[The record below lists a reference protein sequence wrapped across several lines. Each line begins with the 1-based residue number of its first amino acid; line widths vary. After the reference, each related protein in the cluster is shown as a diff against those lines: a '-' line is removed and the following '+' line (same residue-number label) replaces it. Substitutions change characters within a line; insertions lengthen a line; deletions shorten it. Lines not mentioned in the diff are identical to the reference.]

1 MYKVC
6 CILAFAYLALFP
18 VSEVVGQ
25 SLRPTEK
32 VDQVTREIEMLL
44 SKGILDTI
52 PLGQSFGLTRT
63 VRKVFDQVKTDSS
76 SIYEKKLKELVQGKP
91 FSAQLEMSFG
101 WAELLPRYVQGNGLG
116 YIDAVVSPLSQGRG
130 GRGMDQGF
138 NVVMEPSLGL
148 SIGEWEFYKVL
159 SIPIARGKSSV
170 HSFGIQELW
179 GEGPIGPLYLSV
191 GRSPLVW
198 GPSVKGSSLF
208 SGQARSL
215 DQISLGSDDT
225 FRLPW
230 ILNRL
235 GPARLSISLSRLEN
249 NRDIP
254 HSYLVGYRLNIK
266 PWKSL
271 EMGLSALVH
280 SGGDGSPSASLRSR
294 ILDHLI
300 VVEPLTK
307 LGTPGRQKLAI
318 SNRFAGFDI
327 RWRLP
332 WAKAPQIYASLV
344 FDDLGKF
351 NQLGRVFGQDASYV
365 TGVFLPQ
372 PFGNPQSSVRLEYRE
387 AGIRFYQHN
396 PFSSGLTIDGII
408 IGDNLGPNG
417 RGGYLEFDTMTK
429 LAGRLKLEL
438 AWEER
443 SDDQYVVREGFVFE
457 NILNKPEE
465 IRVRLVGS
473 WEENWELGLL
483 TLARVG
489 YEKVDNYG
497 ALQGMDRS
505 NWLFELRTIL
515 PLSF

>member
-6 CILAFAYLALFP
+6 RILAFSCLALSS

-32 VDQVTREIEMLL
+32 IDQVTREIEMLL

-52 PLGQSFGLTRT
+52 PLGQSFGLTRM
-63 VRKVFDQVKTDSS
+63 VRKAFDRPITDSS
-76 SIYEKKLKELVQGKP
+76 SISEKKLKELVQRKP

-130 GRGMDQGF
+130 GRGMDEGF
-138 NVVMEPSLGL
+138 NATMEPSLGF
-148 SIGEWEFYKVL
+148 SVGEWEFYKVL
-159 SIPIARGKSSV
+159 SVPIARGKSSV

-179 GEGPIGPLYLSV
+179 GEGPIGPLYLSM

-198 GPSVKGSSLF
+198 GPSVKNSSLF
-208 SGQARSL
+208 SGQARAL

-225 FRLPW
+225 FRFPW
-230 ILNRL
+230 ILNKL

-307 LGTPGRQKLAI
+307 LGTLGRQKLAI

-372 PFGNPQSSVRLEYRE
+372 LFGNPQNSMRLEYRE

-483 TLARVG
+483 TLAKVG

>member
-6 CILAFAYLALFP
+6 CTLVFSYLALFP
-18 VSEVVGQ
+18 LGEVCGQ

-32 VDQVTREIEMLL
+32 IDQVTREMEMLL
-44 SKGILDTI
+44 SEGILDTI

-63 VRKVFDQVKTDSS
+63 VRKAFDGSRVDSS
-76 SIYEKKLKELVQGKP
+76 STSENKLKELAWGES

-101 WAELLPRYVQGNGLG
+101 WAELLPRHIQSNGLG

-130 GRGMDQGF
+130 GRGMDEGF
-138 NVVMEPSLGL
+138 NVVVEPSLGL
-148 SIGEWEFYKVL
+148 RIGEWEFYKVL
-159 SIPIARGKSSV
+159 SAPIARRKNSV

-179 GEGPIGPLYLSV
+179 GEGPIGPLYLSI

-208 SGQARSL
+208 SGQARAL
-215 DQISLGSDDT
+215 DQISLGSDGT

-230 ILNRL
+230 ILNRV
-235 GPARLSISLSRLEN
+235 GPARLSISVSRLEN

-280 SGGDGSPSASLRSR
+280 SGGDGSPPASLGSR

-332 WAKAPQIYASLV
+332 GAKAPQIYASLV

-372 PFGNPQSSVRLEYRE
+372 PFGNLQSSVRLEYRE
-387 AGIRFYQHN
+387 AGIRFYQHD

-408 IGDNLGPNG
+408 TGDNLGPNG
-417 RGGYLEFDTMTK
+417 RGGYLEFDAMRK

-443 SDDQYVVREGFVFE
+443 SDDQYVVREGFIFE
-457 NILNKPEE
+457 NVLNKPEE

-473 WEENWELGLL
+473 WEEKWELGLL

-489 YEKVDNYG
+489 YEKIDNYG

>member
-1 MYKVC
+1 MLSISTAEV
-6 CILAFAYLALFP
+6 FA
-18 VSEVVGQ
+18 Q
-25 SLRPTEK
+25 SFRPTEK
-32 VDQVTREIEMLL
+32 VDQVTRELERLL
-44 SKGILDTI
+44 SAGVLDTI
-52 PLGQSFGLTRT
+52 PLGQSFGMSRIVRRIYDRT
-63 VRKVFDQVKTDSS
+63 EVDSPSS
-76 SIYEKKLKELVQGKP
+76 SLKNLRRLTSGEPV
-91 FSAQLEMSFG
+91 SAQLEMSFG
-101 WAELLPRYVQGNGLG
+101 WTEQLPRKLKSNGLG

-138 NVVMEPSLGL
+138 NVVMEPSFGF

-387 AGIRFYQHN
+387 AGIRFYQHD